1 MKIFFFFII
10 NFISAIILNNIAHY
24 GSRKKINI
32 FTCIIIYFL
41 ILFPVLWLDDYIII
55 STICFL
61 MTMIGYYL
69 QVISFSSENKL
80 NAFNLG
86 LLSSMCSLFN
96 IIYIVLFP
104 LIVIW
109 ISFLQKMSFRLL
121 IILLAGFLIPFLVLK
136 FDIFSFNISLE
147 SMNLNIVSTTNKSTN
162 FSYYHIFMYL
172 LIFASAYEI
181 IKHFKK
187 KKNYHKYMY
196 FIFLFIPICCNVS
209 NTLFSSINFIIPLVH
224 IKTLVIVNYIIYSKH
239 YQFGTFLVGLWLL
252 TLLIET
258 IRI

>member
-1 MKIFFFFII
+1 MKIFFFFIL
-10 NFISAIILNNIAHY
+10 NFISAVILNHITQY

-32 FTCIIIYFL
+32 FASIIIYFL
-41 ILFPVLWLDDYIII
+41 ILFPVLWLDNYIII

-61 MTMIGYYL
+61 ITMIGYYL
-69 QVISFSSENKL
+69 QAVSISSENKL

-86 LLSSMCSLFN
+86 LLCSICSLFN

-109 ISFLQKMSFRLL
+109 MSFLQKMSIRLL
-121 IILLAGFLIPFLVLK
+121 IILLVGLLTPFLILK
-136 FDIFSFNISLE
+136 FDIFSLNISFE
-147 SMNLNIVSTTNKSTN
+147 SMKLNMVSTNNTSTN
-162 FSYYHIFMYL
+162 FSYYYIFMYL

-187 KKNYHKYMY
+187 KKNYYKYMY
-196 FIFLFIPICCNVS
+196 IIFLFIPLCCNVS
-209 NTLFSSINFIIPLVH
+209 NTLFSSINFIIPFVH
-224 IKTLVIVNYIIYSKH
+224 VKTLVIVNYIMYSKY

-258 IRI
+258 III

>member
-10 NFISAIILNNIAHY
+10 NFISAIILNHITHY
-24 GSRKKINI
+24 GIRKKINI
-32 FTCIIIYFL
+32 FTVISIYFL
-41 ILFPVLWLDDYIII
+41 ILFPLLWMDNYIII

-61 MTMIGYYL
+61 ITMIGYYL
-69 QVISFSSENKL
+69 QAISLSSENKL

-86 LLSSMCSLFN
+86 LLCSICSLFN

-109 ISFLQKMSFRLL
+109 MSFLQKISFRLL
-121 IILLAGFLIPFLVLK
+121 IILLVGFIIPFFVLK
-136 FDIFSFNISLE
+136 FDIFSLNISLE
-147 SMNLNIVSTTNKSTN
+147 GMKLNIISTTNMNTS
-162 FSYYHIFMYL
+162 FSNYHIFMYL

-187 KKNYHKYMY
+187 KKNYYKYMY
-196 FIFLFIPICCNVS
+196 FIFLFFPLCCNVLNS
-209 NTLFSSINFIIPLVH
+209 LLSSVNFLIPLVH
-224 IKTLVIVNYIIYSKH
+224 IKTLVIVNYIIYSKY

-252 TLLIET
+252 TLLIEA

>member
-10 NFISAIILNNIAHY
+10 NLISAIILNYITHY
-24 GSRKKINI
+24 GGRKKINI
-32 FTCIIIYFL
+32 FTSIIIYFL
-41 ILFPVLWLDDYIII
+41 ILFPISSLDNYIVI
-55 STICFL
+55 SIICFF

-69 QVISFSSENKL
+69 QVVSLSSDNKL

-86 LLSSMCSLFN
+86 LLSGICSLFN
-96 IIYIVLFP
+96 IIYIILFP

-109 ISFLQKMSFRLL
+109 MSFLQKMSLRLL
-121 IILLAGFLIPFLVLK
+121 IILSVGLLSPFLVLK
-136 FDIFSFNISLE
+136 FDIFSLNISFE
-147 SMNLNIVSTTNKSTN
+147 SIKLNVVSTNNTNTY
-162 FSYYHIFMYL
+162 FSYYYIFMYL
-172 LIFASAYEI
+172 LIFASVYEI

-196 FIFLFIPICCNVS
+196 FIFLLIPLCCNVS

-224 IKTLVIVNYIIYSKH
+224 IKTLVIVNYLMYSKY